1 MSSKRKLDATPVG
14 VSHTKAFVKQRMP
27 TDSASVTSTSKDFV
41 KSKTDV
47 NEVQRKTNSVENHF
61 INDSGYANGS
71 SEAMVQPLVC
81 GQSHNLQNVQSNRFA
96 SKERRQLYV
105 IEICAG
111 SAKLSKAALDM
122 GFMVLSIDHKTT
134 RSCGVP
140 IQVWDLEDPHHCKC
154 FLILYRRKVTTYC

>member
-1 MSSKRKLDATPVG
+1 M
-14 VSHTKAFVKQRMP
+14 
-27 TDSASVTSTSKDFV
+27 

-61 INDSGYANGS
+61 IKDSGYANGS

-140 IQVWDLEDPHHCKC
+140 IQVWDLEDPHQLQLLLD
-154 FLILYRRKVTTYC
+154 FIREESDNILLVWMAPPLRNG